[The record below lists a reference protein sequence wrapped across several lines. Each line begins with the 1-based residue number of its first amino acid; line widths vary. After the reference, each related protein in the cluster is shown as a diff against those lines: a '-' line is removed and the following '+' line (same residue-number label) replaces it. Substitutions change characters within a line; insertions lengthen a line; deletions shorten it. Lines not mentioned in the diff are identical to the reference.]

1 MAEQA
6 EMIKFGIVIEGA
18 EKAAAEM
25 SALATGAKRI
35 GADVDKLGP
44 SLRNA
49 GTAAQQMG
57 GSMATAG
64 KQAAQG
70 LTGMQD
76 AGRKAA
82 TVVGSLGGA
91 VGQLSP
97 QLGQLTGGI
106 GRAGAAMGAFG
117 SLAGGPVAIGIG
129 VATLALGELVT
140 WYARAEKAAEGLR
153 AKTAETGQEIADLLG
168 KSSPE
173 LRAIDAQIDRLG
185 ELQIARIKAG
195 QTRSAGE
202 ASEEKTAIALL
213 QARRAAL
220 GGTSKVM
227 LEGGSVVTEEAGT
240 IQFSDTPAKKRAAG
254 GGGSRAGRDPNAAA
268 ADKFLADSF
277 ATPSSGGSVGTGF
290 EFAGAQSFDS
300 MIDEKAKAGQAMLDS
315 EAEYQDEMSRL
326 RRLAHDDEMKMLDER
341 KEAEREAQ
349 EQRIQMALAG
359 AQILGNTMISTL
371 QSVAK
376 GQKVTG
382 KAIVGSI
389 GDQLVASGTKTLW
402 EGIALS
408 VNPFAL
414 GSGAGMIGVGTS
426 MIAAGIGMGAIGAS
440 GGGKGGSGGSRRA
453 DNNAPQAVSPNATTR
468 GINNGSN
475 GQPIVINMPTV
486 VSPGAEDGRRVRLA
500 LQEADRRGV

>member
-6 EMIKFGIVIEGA
+6 EMIKFGIVFEGA

-35 GADVDKLGP
+35 GADVDKLAP

-64 KQAAQG
+64 KQAATG
-70 LTGMQD
+70 LNGMQE
-76 AGRKAA
+76 AGRKAG
-82 TVVGSLGGA
+82 TVIGSLGGA

-106 GRAGAAMGAFG
+106 GRASAAMGAFG
-117 SLAGGPVAIGIG
+117 SLAGGPVAIAIG

-140 WYARAEKAAEGLR
+140 WYARTEDAAKAMADAAVKDAERAADALAGLR
-153 AKTAETGQEIADLLG
+153 ASIAGRLAAGNPLASQEANVAGATADL
-168 KSSPE
+168 
-173 LRAIDAQIDRLG
+173 AA
-185 ELQIARIKAG
+185 A
-195 QTRSAGE
+195 RSAGSTATQADITNAIRAQTE
-202 ASEEKTAIALL
+202 AINALDRATADLA
-213 QARRAAL
+213 ATEDSRRVDAAL
-220 GGTSKVM
+220 STF
-227 LEGGSVVTEEAGT
+227 EPRGS
-240 IQFSDTPAKKRAAG
+240 G
-254 GGGSRAGRDPNAAA
+254 GGGSRAARDPNAAK

-277 ATPSSGGSVGTGF
+277 AMPSSGGSVGTGF
-290 EFAGAQSFDS
+290 DLAGAQSFDA
-300 MIDEKAKAGQAMLDS
+300 MIEEHAAAGQQMLDAEAMYQS
-315 EAEYQDEMSRL
+315 EVDAGRKWAHDEELKRIEERREAEAKSR
-326 RRLAHDDEMKMLDER
+326 E
-341 KEAEREAQ
+341 
-349 EQRIQMALAG
+349 MALAG

-371 QSVAK
+371 QAVAK

-382 KAIVGSI
+382 KAIVGTI

-408 VNPFAL
+408 ANPFAL

-440 GGGKGGSGGSRRA
+440 GGKGGGGGGSRRA